1 MNEFILSIDPNKFR
15 STNSTWNNLMLN
27 NPWSVGYVTTL
38 IELVEFQSK
47 EEWES
52 FYYES
57 GKKRNQILEKLP
69 LDKQALIKNFQLIR
83 TNPNVV
89 SSLSWGDKNINTQ
102 YGRTQSDIVERGAV
116 LYNGV
121 KNNGYGLTLEE
132 CIECVR
138 FRVICDTWNGV
149 IFREA
154 NTIKNLRSIFPLF
167 EFRKTPG
174 EVDYTYA
181 VDYEVFQG
189 GRQLF
194 GLQIK
199 PKSYTWNAPY
209 ILNARRANSV
219 KNRTYTNLKGVPVFN
234 VISKSNGEIENIEV
248 LDQIRKV
255 CI

>member
-1 MNEFILSIDPNKFR
+1 MDEFILSIDSNKFR

-69 LDKQALIKNFQLIR
+69 LDKQALIKDFQLIR

-102 YGRTQSDIVERGAV
+102 YGRTQSDIVERGTV

-121 KNNGYGLTLEE
+121 ISVPLKWDELNN
-132 CIECVR
+132 
-138 FRVICDTWNGV
+138 
-149 IFREA
+149 
-154 NTIKNLRSIFPLF
+154 
-167 EFRKTPG
+167 
-174 EVDYTYA
+174 
-181 VDYEVFQG
+181 
-189 GRQLF
+189 
-194 GLQIK
+194 
-199 PKSYTWNAPY
+199 
-209 ILNARRANSV
+209 
-219 KNRTYTNLKGVPVFN
+219 
-234 VISKSNGEIENIEV
+234 
-248 LDQIRKV
+248 
-255 CI
+255 

>member
-1 MNEFILSIDPNKFR
+1 MDEFILSIDPNKFR

-102 YGRTQSDIVERGAV
+102 YCRTRGC
-116 LYNGV
+116 L
-121 KNNGYGLTLEE
+121 
-132 CIECVR
+132 I
-138 FRVICDTWNGV
+138 
-149 IFREA
+149 
-154 NTIKNLRSIFPLF
+154 
-167 EFRKTPG
+167 
-174 EVDYTYA
+174 
-181 VDYEVFQG
+181 
-189 GRQLF
+189 
-194 GLQIK
+194 
-199 PKSYTWNAPY
+199 
-209 ILNARRANSV
+209 
-219 KNRTYTNLKGVPVFN
+219 
-234 VISKSNGEIENIEV
+234 
-248 LDQIRKV
+248 
-255 CI
+255 

>member
-1 MNEFILSIDPNKFR
+1 MDEFILSIDPNKFR

-121 KNNGYGLTLEE
+121 KKQW
-132 CIECVR
+132 IW
-138 FRVICDTWNGV
+138 ID
-149 IFREA
+149 
-154 NTIKNLRSIFPLF
+154 S
-167 EFRKTPG
+167 
-174 EVDYTYA
+174 
-181 VDYEVFQG
+181 
-189 GRQLF
+189 
-194 GLQIK
+194 
-199 PKSYTWNAPY
+199 
-209 ILNARRANSV
+209 
-219 KNRTYTNLKGVPVFN
+219 
-234 VISKSNGEIENIEV
+234 
-248 LDQIRKV
+248 
-255 CI
+255 

>member
-1 MNEFILSIDPNKFR
+1 M
-15 STNSTWNNLMLN
+15 
-27 NPWSVGYVTTL
+27 
-38 IELVEFQSK
+38 
-47 EEWES
+47 
-52 FYYES
+52 
-57 GKKRNQILEKLP
+57 
-69 LDKQALIKNFQLIR
+69 
-83 TNPNVV
+83 
-89 SSLSWGDKNINTQ
+89 
-102 YGRTQSDIVERGAV
+102 
-116 LYNGV
+116 
-121 KNNGYGLTLEE
+121 TLEE

-167 EFRKTPG
+167 EFRKTSG